1 MAEDFGLTDRGFV
14 IKRLADLQADQVALA
29 IQLFQDRVA
38 VGDTVDTSSSA
49 ALGRLIALSLPA
61 QADLWE
67 VAQQVDS
74 AFNPASATGIALDN
88 LVALSGLVRKDA
100 NSTTALGLLTGS
112 VGVTVPA
119 NVDIQSTT
127 RNEIYNLSTP
137 VTFSPVS
144 ANGIGVSVLTV
155 ADASSY
161 TVTYTDSS
169 TSSTSSYTSGAGA
182 TQTSILNGLKTFIDA
197 NQPALTANI
206 NNNIL
211 YVNKKDR
218 SSLSNFT
225 VSSNLG
231 ISKASNLTYL
241 VAENTGP
248 ISEEAGSITNILT
261 PVLNWDSVTNPF
273 NAIPGA
279 NQETDSELRER
290 FRSSKASR
298 ASNIIESLY
307 ASLEALDNVE
317 EVMIYENV
325 TDTVD
330 ASGIPGHSFMSLV
343 LGGVDSDIAQAI
355 WNNKPAG
362 IRTFGNTS
370 YQILDSQG
378 NPHTINFQR
387 PTQVPVYITVNL
399 TKFSQYPN
407 NGDSLVRQALI
418 DYFSVNFGIGDSVVY
433 SRLYTPINSVPGHQ
447 INSLTIGTSP
457 NPTQMQNIP
466 ISFTQI
472 ASLSSANI
480 IITST
485 Q

>member
-1 MAEDFGLTDRGFV
+1 MADYGLTENGVV
-14 IKRLADLQADQVALA
+14 IKRISDILTSNRALA
-29 IQLFQDRVA
+29 VTLFQDQVLP
-38 VGDTVDTSSSA
+38 GDVVDTSDSSI
-49 ALGRLIALSLPA
+49 LGRLIALASPGE
-61 QADLWE
+61 ADLWE
-67 VAQQVDS
+67 AVQELYD
-74 AFNPASATGIALDN
+74 AFNPEAATGIALDN

-100 NSTTALGLLTGS
+100 TSTTALGLLTGS
-112 VGVTVPA
+112 VGVSVPTS
-119 NVDIQSTT
+119 VDIQSTT
-127 RNEIYNLSTP
+127 SNTVYNLSTP

-155 ADASSY
+155 SDASSY

-169 TSSTSSYTSGAGA
+169 TSSTSSYTSGVGA
-182 TQTSILNGLKTFIDA
+182 TQASILAGLKTFIDA
-197 NQPALTANI
+197 NQPSLVAVI

-211 YVNKKDR
+211 YVNKKDS

-231 ISKASNLTYL
+231 IVKASNLTYL
-241 VAENTGP
+241 VAETTGP
-248 ISEEAGSITNILT
+248 VTEEAGSITNILT
-261 PVLNWDSVTNPF
+261 PVLNWDSVTNPY
-273 NAIPGA
+273 NAVSGS
-279 NQETDSELRER
+279 NQESDSELRER

-307 ASLEALDNVE
+307 SSLEALDNVE
-317 EVMIYENV
+317 EVVIYENV
-325 TDTVD
+325 MDTVD

-343 LGGVDSDIAQAI
+343 LGGVDSEIAQAI

-378 NPHTINFQR
+378 NPHTVNFQR
-387 PTQVPVYITVNL
+387 PVQVPIYININL
-399 TKFSQYPN
+399 TKFPQYPS
-407 NGDSLVRQALI
+407 NGDAMVRQALI
-418 DYFSVNFGIGDSVVY
+418 DYFDANFGIGDSVIY
-433 SRLYTPINSVPGHQ
+433 SRLYTPVNSVPGHQ
-447 INSLTIGTSP
+447 INSLTVGTSP

-480 IITST
+480 IISST

>member
-1 MAEDFGLTDRGFV
+1 MADFGITDKGPV
-14 IKRLADLQADQVALA
+14 IKRISDILNSNRALA
-29 IQLFQDRVA
+29 VTLFQDQVLP
-38 VGDTVDTSSSA
+38 GDVVDTSDSSI
-49 ALGRLIALSLPA
+49 LGRLIALASPGE
-61 QADLWE
+61 ADLWE
-67 VAQQVDS
+67 AVQQLYD
-74 AFNPASATGIALDN
+74 AFNPEAATGIALDN

-100 NSTTALGLLTGS
+100 SSTTALGLLTGS
-112 VGVTVPA
+112 VGVTVPT

-127 RNEIYNLSTP
+127 SSEIYNLATP
-137 VTFSPVS
+137 VTFSPIS
-144 ANGIGVSVLTV
+144 ANGVGVSVLTV
-155 ADASSY
+155 SDASSY

-169 TSSTSSYTSGAGA
+169 TSSTSSYTSGSGA
-182 TQTSILNGLKTFIDA
+182 TQASILNGLKTFIDA
-197 NQPALTANI
+197 NQPALTATI
-206 NNNIL
+206 TNNIL

-231 ISKASNLTYL
+231 IVKASNLSYL

-248 ISEEAGSITNILT
+248 ISEESGSITNILT
-261 PVLNWDSVTNPF
+261 PILNWDSVTNPF
-273 NAIPGA
+273 NAIAGS

-290 FRSSKASR
+290 FRSSKAAR

-317 EVMIYENV
+317 EVVIYENV
-325 TDTVD
+325 MDTVD

-370 YQILDSQG
+370 YQVLDSQG
-378 NPHTINFQR
+378 NPHTVNFQR
-387 PTQVPVYITVNL
+387 PVQVPIYININL
-399 TKFSQYPN
+399 TKFPQYPS
-407 NGDSLVRQALI
+407 NGDALVRQALI
-418 DYFSVNFGIGDSVVY
+418 DYFDTNFGIGDSVIY

-466 ISFTQI
+466 ISFIQI

>member
-1 MAEDFGLTDRGFV
+1 MAEDFGLTENGFNL
-14 IKRLADLQADQVALA
+14 KRMPDLQTDQVALA
-29 IQLFQDRVA
+29 IKLFQDRVA
-38 VGDTVDTSSSA
+38 VGDTVDTSSSS

-67 VAQQVDS
+67 AAQQVYS
-74 AFNPASATGIALDN
+74 AFDPASATGIALDN

-100 NSTTALGLLTGS
+100 TSTTALGLLTGS
-112 VGVTVPA
+112 IGVTVP
-119 NVDIQSTT
+119 NSVDIQSTT
-127 RNEIYNLSTP
+127 SNTIYNLSTP
-137 VTFSPVS
+137 VTFSPIS
-144 ANGIGVSVLTV
+144 ANGVGVSVLTIS
-155 ADASSY
+155 DASSY

-169 TSSTSSYTSGAGA
+169 TSSTSSYTSGVGA
-182 TQTSILNGLKTFIDA
+182 TQASILSGLKTFIDA
-197 NQPALTANI
+197 NQPALVATI

-211 YVNKKDR
+211 YVNKKDS

-231 ISKASNLTYL
+231 IVKASNLTYL
-241 VAENTGP
+241 VAETTGP

-273 NAIPGA
+273 NAVAGS
-279 NQETDSELRER
+279 NQETDTELRER

-307 ASLEALDNVE
+307 SSLEALDNVE
-317 EVMIYENV
+317 EVVIYENV
-325 TDTVD
+325 MDTVD

-370 YQILDSQG
+370 YQVLDSQG
-378 NPHTINFQR
+378 NPHTVNFQR
-387 PTQVPVYITVNL
+387 PVQVPIYININL
-399 TKFSQYPN
+399 TKFPQYPS
-407 NGDSLVRQALI
+407 NGDALIRQSLI
-418 DYFSVNFGIGDSVVY
+418 DYFDANFGIGDSVIY
-433 SRLYTPINSVPGHQ
+433 SRLYTPINSVQGHQ

-466 ISFTQI
+466 ISFIQI

-480 IITST
+480 VISST